1 MFMRHFIISKN
12 PHQGLITNEKHQPN
26 PSQGGQLTEKKHI
39 NECSILVRVMNQ
51 AQRSF
56 WE

>member
-1 MFMRHFIISKN
+1 MFIRHFIISKN

-26 PSQGGQLTEKKHI
+26 ASQGGQLTEKNH
-39 NECSILVRVMNQ
+39 SSRLVRVMNQ